1 MTDGI
6 SIMGSYQRELY
17 FLFSIMGILQQG
29 TIILSNTDDYKRKKS
44 MHRGLPHPLHTHFCE
59 INFINIKG
67 FATVGRASLQLQVR
81 AVKTP
86 IKT

>member
-1 MTDGI
+1 MTI
-6 SIMGSYQRELY
+6 KEKIY
-17 FLFSIMGILQQG
+17 
-29 TIILSNTDDYKRKKS
+29 
-44 MHRGLPHPLHTHFCE
+44 MHRGLPQPLHKHFCE

-67 FATVGRASLQLQVR
+67 FVTVGRASLQLQVR